1 MNALLIL
8 PISFLMD
15 IFINKFKID
24 IFAYIKILFDKIRI
38 VLSEKVY
45 KENKILE
52 LLFGSIISILIVGI
66 IFLISFYLLKL
77 FYGIHFLFGLIIE
90 LILFY
95 NILEIRKPL
104 EFSSSVYGILQYNNF
119 DKARDM
125 LKENLKIDTEDM
137 EEETIIKR
145 TIEYSTITSAENSIY
160 LMILFIIGG
169 IPICFLYKT
178 ISALSKNEVAIDENT
193 DKRLFEILTVKIC
206 FLINAILSLCAFL
219 LYTISALFL
228 KCRFKNSFAI
238 LKKDGKDGKAILECA
253 IAGSLDIE
261 LGGDYF
267 KDGELF
273 ERENVGDYME
283 ELNYKLIEK
292 VNKIL
297 LMGNISSLCVSII
310 IKLILM
316 LLSSIFLVGV

>member
-1 MNALLIL
+1 METLLIL

-15 IFINKFKID
+15 MFINNFKLD
-24 IFAYIKILFDKIRI
+24 IFAYIKNLFDKINNI
-38 VLSEKVY
+38 LHEKVY

-52 LLFGSIISILIVGI
+52 FIFGTLISIFIIIIV
-66 IFLISFYLLKL
+66 FLISFYLLKL
-77 FYGIHFLFGLIIE
+77 FYKIHFIIGLIIE

-104 EFSSSVYGILQYNNF
+104 EFASIIFGTLQNNNF
-119 DKARDM
+119 NKARNI

-137 EEETIIKR
+137 DEETIIKR
-145 TIEYSTITSAENSIY
+145 TIEYATITSAENSIY
-160 LMILFIIGG
+160 LLILFIIGG

-178 ISALSKNEVAIDENT
+178 IYTLSKNEVAIDEN
-193 DKRLFEILTVKIC
+193 KNKKLFEIFLVKLC
-206 FLINAILSLCAFL
+206 FIINIILSLISFL
-219 LYTISALFL
+219 FYAISSLFL
-228 KCRFKNSFAI
+228 QYRFRNSFAI
-238 LKKDGKDGKAILECA
+238 LKKDAKDSKSILECA
-253 IAGSLDIE
+253 VAGSLDIE
-261 LGGDYF
+261 IGGDYF

-297 LMGNISSLCVSII
+297 LLGNYISLSILI
-310 IKLILM
+310 FIKLIFM
-316 LLSSIFLVGV
+316 LFSVIF

>member
-1 MNALLIL
+1 METLLIL

-15 IFINKFKID
+15 MFINNFKLD
-24 IFAYIKILFDKIRI
+24 IFAYIKNLFDKINNI
-38 VLSEKVY
+38 LHEKVY

-52 LLFGSIISILIVGI
+52 FIFGTLISIFIIVI
-66 IFLISFYLLKL
+66 VFLISFYLLKL
-77 FYGIHFLFGLIIE
+77 FYRIHFIIGLIIE

-95 NILEIRKPL
+95 NILETRKPL
-104 EFSSSVYGILQYNNF
+104 EFASIIFGTLQNNNF
-119 DKARDM
+119 NKVRNI

-137 EEETIIKR
+137 DEETIIKR
-145 TIEYSTITSAENSIY
+145 TIEYATITSAENSIY
-160 LMILFIIGG
+160 LLILFIIGG

-178 ISALSKNEVAIDENT
+178 IYTLSKNEVAIDEN
-193 DKRLFEILTVKIC
+193 KNKKLFEIFLVKLC
-206 FLINAILSLCAFL
+206 FIINIILSLISFL
-219 LYTISALFL
+219 FYAISSLFL
-228 KCRFKNSFAI
+228 QYRFRNSFAI
-238 LKKDGKDGKAILECA
+238 LKKDAKDSKSILECA

-261 LGGDYF
+261 IGGDYF

-297 LMGNISSLCVSII
+297 LLGNYISLSILI
-310 IKLILM
+310 FIKLIFM
-316 LLSSIFLVGV
+316 LFSVIF

>member
-1 MNALLIL
+1 METLLIL

-15 IFINKFKID
+15 MFINNFKLD
-24 IFAYIKILFDKIRI
+24 IFAYIKNLFDKINNI
-38 VLSEKVY
+38 LHEKVY

-52 LLFGSIISILIVGI
+52 FIFGTLISIFIIVI
-66 IFLISFYLLKL
+66 VFLISFYLLKL
-77 FYGIHFLFGLIIE
+77 FYKIHFIIGLIIE

-95 NILEIRKPL
+95 NILETRKPL
-104 EFSSSVYGILQYNNF
+104 EFASIIFGTLQNNNF
-119 DKARDM
+119 NKARNI

-137 EEETIIKR
+137 DEETIIKR
-145 TIEYSTITSAENSIY
+145 TIEYATITSAENSIY
-160 LMILFIIGG
+160 LLILFIIGG

-178 ISALSKNEVAIDENT
+178 IYTLSKNEVAIDEN
-193 DKRLFEILTVKIC
+193 KNKKLFEIFLVKLC
-206 FLINAILSLCAFL
+206 FIINIILSLISFL
-219 LYTISALFL
+219 FYAISSLFL
-228 KCRFKNSFAI
+228 QYRFRNSFAI
-238 LKKDGKDGKAILECA
+238 LKKDAKDSKSILECA

-261 LGGDYF
+261 IGGDYF

-297 LMGNISSLCVSII
+297 LLGNYISLSILI
-310 IKLILM
+310 FIKLIFM
-316 LLSSIFLVGV
+316 LFSVIF

>member
-15 IFINKFKID
+15 IFLNKFKID
-24 IFAYIKILFDKIRI
+24 IFAYITILFDKIRNI
-38 VLSEKVY
+38 LSEKVY

-52 LLFGSIISILIVGI
+52 FIFGSIISILIVGI
-66 IFLISFYLLKL
+66 IFLISFNLINL
-77 FYGIHFLFGLIIE
+77 FYRIHFLFGLIVE

-104 EFSSSVYGILQYNNF
+104 EFGSSIYGILQYNNF
-119 DKARDM
+119 DKAREI
-125 LKENLKIDTEDM
+125 LRENLKIDTEDM

-145 TIEYSTITSAENSIY
+145 TIEYATITSSENSIY

-193 DKRLFEILTVKIC
+193 DRRLFEILAVKIC
-206 FLINAILSLCAFL
+206 FLINVILSLFAFL

-238 LKKDGKDGKAILECA
+238 LKKDGKDSKAILECA

-297 LMGNISSLCVSII
+297 LMGNILSLSVSII
-310 IKLILM
+310 IKFLLM
-316 LLSSIFLVGV
+316 LLSSIIFNF

>member
-1 MNALLIL
+1 METLLIL

-15 IFINKFKID
+15 MFINNFKLD
-24 IFAYIKILFDKIRI
+24 IFAYIKNLFDKINNI
-38 VLSEKVY
+38 LHEKVY

-52 LLFGSIISILIVGI
+52 FIFGTLISIFIIVI
-66 IFLISFYLLKL
+66 VFLISFYLLKL
-77 FYGIHFLFGLIIE
+77 FYRIHFIIGLIIE

-104 EFSSSVYGILQYNNF
+104 EFASIIFGTLQNNNF
-119 DKARDM
+119 NKARNI

-137 EEETIIKR
+137 DEETIIKR
-145 TIEYSTITSAENSIY
+145 TIEYATITSAENSIY
-160 LMILFIIGG
+160 LLILFIIGG

-178 ISALSKNEVAIDENT
+178 IYTLSKNEVAIDEN
-193 DKRLFEILTVKIC
+193 KNKKLFEIFLVKLC
-206 FLINAILSLCAFL
+206 FIINIILSLISFL
-219 LYTISALFL
+219 FYAISSLFL
-228 KCRFKNSFAI
+228 QYRFRNSFAI
-238 LKKDGKDGKAILECA
+238 LKKDAKDSKSILECA
-253 IAGSLDIE
+253 VAGSLDIE
-261 LGGDYF
+261 IGGDYF

-297 LMGNISSLCVSII
+297 LLGNYISLSILI
-310 IKLILM
+310 FIKLIFM
-316 LLSSIFLVGV
+316 LLSVIF

>member
-1 MNALLIL
+1 METLLIL

-15 IFINKFKID
+15 MFINNFKLD
-24 IFAYIKILFDKIRI
+24 IFAYIKNLFDKINNI
-38 VLSEKVY
+38 LHEKVY

-52 LLFGSIISILIVGI
+52 FIFGTLISIFIIVI
-66 IFLISFYLLKL
+66 VFLISFYLLKL
-77 FYGIHFLFGLIIE
+77 FYKIHFIIGLIIE

-104 EFSSSVYGILQYNNF
+104 EFASIIFGTLQNNNF
-119 DKARDM
+119 NKARNI

-137 EEETIIKR
+137 DEETIIKR
-145 TIEYSTITSAENSIY
+145 TIEYATITSAENSIY
-160 LMILFIIGG
+160 LLILFIIGG

-178 ISALSKNEVAIDENT
+178 IYTLSKNEVAIDEN
-193 DKRLFEILTVKIC
+193 KNKKLFEIFLVKLC
-206 FLINAILSLCAFL
+206 FIINIILSLISFL
-219 LYTISALFL
+219 FYAISSLFL
-228 KCRFKNSFAI
+228 QYRFRNSFAI
-238 LKKDGKDGKAILECA
+238 LKKDAKDSKSILECA
-253 IAGSLDIE
+253 VAGSLDIE
-261 LGGDYF
+261 IGGDYF

-297 LMGNISSLCVSII
+297 LFGNYISLSILI
-310 IKLILM
+310 FIKLIFM
-316 LLSSIFLVGV
+316 LLSVIF

>member
-1 MNALLIL
+1 METLLIL

-15 IFINKFKID
+15 MFINNFKLD
-24 IFAYIKILFDKIRI
+24 IFAYIKNLFDKINNI
-38 VLSEKVY
+38 LHEKVY

-52 LLFGSIISILIVGI
+52 FIFGTLISIFTIVI
-66 IFLISFYLLKL
+66 VFLISFYLLKL
-77 FYGIHFLFGLIIE
+77 FYRIHFIIGLIIE

-95 NILEIRKPL
+95 NILETRKPL
-104 EFSSSVYGILQYNNF
+104 EFASIIFGTLQNNNF
-119 DKARDM
+119 NKARNI

-137 EEETIIKR
+137 DEETIIKR
-145 TIEYSTITSAENSIY
+145 TIEYATITSAENSIY
-160 LMILFIIGG
+160 LLILFIIGG

-178 ISALSKNEVAIDENT
+178 IYTLSKNEVAIDEN
-193 DKRLFEILTVKIC
+193 KNKKLFEIFLVKLC
-206 FLINAILSLCAFL
+206 FIINIILSLISFL
-219 LYTISALFL
+219 FYAISSLFL
-228 KCRFKNSFAI
+228 QYRFRNSFAI
-238 LKKDGKDGKAILECA
+238 LKKDAKDSKSILECA

-261 LGGDYF
+261 IGGDYF

-297 LMGNISSLCVSII
+297 LLGNYISLSILI
-310 IKLILM
+310 FIKLIFM
-316 LLSSIFLVGV
+316 LLSVIF

>member
-1 MNALLIL
+1 METLLIL

-15 IFINKFKID
+15 MFINNFKLD
-24 IFAYIKILFDKIRI
+24 IFAYIKNLFDKINNI
-38 VLSEKVY
+38 LHEKVY

-52 LLFGSIISILIVGI
+52 FIFGTLISIFIIVI
-66 IFLISFYLLKL
+66 VFLISFYLLKL
-77 FYGIHFLFGLIIE
+77 FYRIHFIIGLIIE

-95 NILEIRKPL
+95 NILETRKPL
-104 EFSSSVYGILQYNNF
+104 EFASIIFGTLQNNNF
-119 DKARDM
+119 NKARNI

-137 EEETIIKR
+137 DEETIIKR
-145 TIEYSTITSAENSIY
+145 TIEYATITSAENSIY
-160 LMILFIIGG
+160 LLILFIIGG

-178 ISALSKNEVAIDENT
+178 IYTLSKNEVAIDEN
-193 DKRLFEILTVKIC
+193 KNKKLFEIFLVKLC
-206 FLINAILSLCAFL
+206 FIINIILSLISFL
-219 LYTISALFL
+219 FYAISSLFL
-228 KCRFKNSFAI
+228 QYRFRNSFAI
-238 LKKDGKDGKAILECA
+238 LKKDAKDSKSILECA

-261 LGGDYF
+261 IGGDYF

-297 LMGNISSLCVSII
+297 LLGNYISLSILI
-310 IKLILM
+310 FIKLIFM
-316 LLSSIFLVGV
+316 LLSVIF

>member
-15 IFINKFKID
+15 IFLNKFKID
-24 IFAYIKILFDKIRI
+24 IFAYIKILFDKIRNI
-38 VLSEKVY
+38 LSEKVY

-66 IFLISFYLLKL
+66 IFLISFNLINL
-77 FYGIHFLFGLIIE
+77 FYRIHFLFGLIVE

-104 EFSSSVYGILQYNNF
+104 EFGSSIYGILQYNNF
-119 DKARDM
+119 DKAREI
-125 LKENLKIDTEDM
+125 LKENLKIDAEDI

-145 TIEYSTITSAENSIY
+145 TIEYATITSAENSIY

-178 ISALSKNEVAIDENT
+178 ISALSKNEVAIDENI
-193 DKRLFEILTVKIC
+193 DRRLFEILAVKIC
-206 FLINAILSLCAFL
+206 FLINVILSLFAFL

-238 LKKDGKDGKAILECA
+238 LKKDGKDSKAILECA

-297 LMGNISSLCVSII
+297 LMANISSLSVSII
-310 IKLILM
+310 IKLLLM
-316 LLSSIFLVGV
+316 LLSSIILNF

>member
-1 MNALLIL
+1 METLLIL

-15 IFINKFKID
+15 MFINNFKLD
-24 IFAYIKILFDKIRI
+24 IFAYIKNLFDKINNI
-38 VLSEKVY
+38 LHEKVY

-52 LLFGSIISILIVGI
+52 FIFGTLISIFIIVI
-66 IFLISFYLLKL
+66 VFLISFYLLKL
-77 FYGIHFLFGLIIE
+77 FYKIHFIIGLIIE

-104 EFSSSVYGILQYNNF
+104 EFASIIFGTLQNNNF
-119 DKARDM
+119 NKARNI

-137 EEETIIKR
+137 DEETIIKR
-145 TIEYSTITSAENSIY
+145 TIEYATITSAENSIY
-160 LMILFIIGG
+160 LLILFIIGG

-178 ISALSKNEVAIDENT
+178 IYTLSKNEVAIDEN
-193 DKRLFEILTVKIC
+193 KNKKLFEIFLVKLC
-206 FLINAILSLCAFL
+206 FIINTILSLISFL
-219 LYTISALFL
+219 FYAISSLFL
-228 KCRFKNSFAI
+228 QYRFRNSFAI
-238 LKKDGKDGKAILECA
+238 LKKDAKDSKSILECA

-261 LGGDYF
+261 IGGDYF

-297 LMGNISSLCVSII
+297 LLGNYISLSILI
-310 IKLILM
+310 FIKLIFM
-316 LLSSIFLVGV
+316 LLSVIF

>member
-1 MNALLIL
+1 METLLIL

-15 IFINKFKID
+15 MFINNFKLD
-24 IFAYIKILFDKIRI
+24 IFAYIKNLFDKINNI
-38 VLSEKVY
+38 LYEKVY

-52 LLFGSIISILIVGI
+52 FIFGTLISIFIIVI
-66 IFLISFYLLKL
+66 VFLISFYLLKL
-77 FYGIHFLFGLIIE
+77 FYKIHFIIGLIIE

-104 EFSSSVYGILQYNNF
+104 EFASIIFGTLQNNNF
-119 DKARDM
+119 NKARNI

-137 EEETIIKR
+137 DEETIIKR
-145 TIEYSTITSAENSIY
+145 TIEYATITSAENSIY
-160 LMILFIIGG
+160 LLILFIIGG

-178 ISALSKNEVAIDENT
+178 IYTLSKNEVAIDEN
-193 DKRLFEILTVKIC
+193 KNKKLFEIFLVKLC
-206 FLINAILSLCAFL
+206 FIINIILSLISFL
-219 LYTISALFL
+219 FYAISSLFL
-228 KCRFKNSFAI
+228 QYRFRNSFAI
-238 LKKDGKDGKAILECA
+238 LKKDAKDSKSILECA
-253 IAGSLDIE
+253 VAGSLDIE
-261 LGGDYF
+261 IGGDYF

-297 LMGNISSLCVSII
+297 LLGNYISLSILI
-310 IKLILM
+310 FIKLIFM
-316 LLSSIFLVGV
+316 LLSVIF

>member
-15 IFINKFKID
+15 IFLNKFKID
-24 IFAYIKILFDKIRI
+24 IFAYIKILFDKIRN

-52 LLFGSIISILIVGI
+52 LLFGNIISILIIGI
-66 IFLISFYLLKL
+66 IFLISFNLINL
-77 FYGIHFLFGLIIE
+77 FYRIHFLFGLIIE

-104 EFSSSVYGILQYNNF
+104 EFGSSIYGILQYNNF
-119 DKARDM
+119 DKAREI

-145 TIEYSTITSAENSIY
+145 TIEYATITSAENSIY

-178 ISALSKNEVAIDENT
+178 ISALSKNEVAIDENI
-193 DKRLFEILTVKIC
+193 DRRLFEILAVKIC
-206 FLINAILSLCAFL
+206 FLINVILSLFAFL

-238 LKKDGKDGKAILECA
+238 LKKDGKDSKAILECA

-297 LMGNISSLCVSII
+297 LMGNILSLSVSII
-310 IKLILM
+310 IKLLLM
-316 LLSSIFLVGV
+316 LLSSIIFN

>member
-1 MNALLIL
+1 METLLIL

-15 IFINKFKID
+15 MFINNFKLD
-24 IFAYIKILFDKIRI
+24 IFAYIKNLFDKINNI
-38 VLSEKVY
+38 LHEKVY

-52 LLFGSIISILIVGI
+52 FIFGTLISIFIIVI
-66 IFLISFYLLKL
+66 VFLISFYLLKL
-77 FYGIHFLFGLIIE
+77 FYKIHFMIGLIIE

-95 NILEIRKPL
+95 NILETRKPL
-104 EFSSSVYGILQYNNF
+104 EFASIIFGTLQNNNF
-119 DKARDM
+119 NKARNI

-137 EEETIIKR
+137 DEETIIKR
-145 TIEYSTITSAENSIY
+145 TIEYATITSAENSIY
-160 LMILFIIGG
+160 LLILFIIGG

-178 ISALSKNEVAIDENT
+178 IYTLSKNEVAIDEN
-193 DKRLFEILTVKIC
+193 KNKKLFEIFLVKLC
-206 FLINAILSLCAFL
+206 FIINIILSLISFL
-219 LYTISALFL
+219 FYAISSLFL
-228 KCRFKNSFAI
+228 QYRFRNSFAI
-238 LKKDGKDGKAILECA
+238 LKKDAKDSKSILECA

-261 LGGDYF
+261 IGGDYF

-297 LMGNISSLCVSII
+297 LLGNYISLSILI
-310 IKLILM
+310 FIKLIFM
-316 LLSSIFLVGV
+316 LLSVIF

>member
-1 MNALLIL
+1 METLLIL

-15 IFINKFKID
+15 MFINNFKLD
-24 IFAYIKILFDKIRI
+24 IFAYIKNLFDKINNI
-38 VLSEKVY
+38 LHEKVY

-52 LLFGSIISILIVGI
+52 FIFGTLISIFIIVI
-66 IFLISFYLLKL
+66 VFLISFYLLKL
-77 FYGIHFLFGLIIE
+77 FYKIHFIIGLIIE

-104 EFSSSVYGILQYNNF
+104 EFASIIFGTLQNNNF
-119 DKARDM
+119 NKARNI

-137 EEETIIKR
+137 DEETIIKR
-145 TIEYSTITSAENSIY
+145 TIEYATITSAENSIY
-160 LMILFIIGG
+160 LLILFIIGG

-178 ISALSKNEVAIDENT
+178 IYTLSKNEVAIDEN
-193 DKRLFEILTVKIC
+193 KNKKLFEIFLVKLC
-206 FLINAILSLCAFL
+206 FIINIILSLISFL
-219 LYTISALFL
+219 FYAISSLFL
-228 KCRFKNSFAI
+228 QYRFRNSFAI
-238 LKKDGKDGKAILECA
+238 LKKDAKDSKSILECA
-253 IAGSLDIE
+253 VAGSLDIE
-261 LGGDYF
+261 IGGDYF

-297 LMGNISSLCVSII
+297 LLGNYISLSILI
-310 IKLILM
+310 FIKLIFM
-316 LLSSIFLVGV
+316 LLSVIF

>member
-1 MNALLIL
+1 METLLIL

-15 IFINKFKID
+15 MFINNFKLD
-24 IFAYIKILFDKIRI
+24 IFAYIKNLFDKINNI
-38 VLSEKVY
+38 LHEKVY

-52 LLFGSIISILIVGI
+52 FIFGTLISIFIIVI
-66 IFLISFYLLKL
+66 VFLISFYLLKL
-77 FYGIHFLFGLIIE
+77 FYKIYFMIGLIIE

-95 NILEIRKPL
+95 NILETRKPL
-104 EFSSSVYGILQYNNF
+104 EFASIIFGTLQNNNF
-119 DKARDM
+119 NKARNI

-137 EEETIIKR
+137 DEETIIKR
-145 TIEYSTITSAENSIY
+145 TIEYATITSAENSIY
-160 LMILFIIGG
+160 LLILFIIGG

-178 ISALSKNEVAIDENT
+178 IYTLSKNEVAIDEN
-193 DKRLFEILTVKIC
+193 KNKKLFEIFLVKLC
-206 FLINAILSLCAFL
+206 FIINIILSLISFL
-219 LYTISALFL
+219 FYAISSLFL
-228 KCRFKNSFAI
+228 QYRFRNSFAI
-238 LKKDGKDGKAILECA
+238 LKKDAKDSKSILECA

-261 LGGDYF
+261 IGGDYF

-297 LMGNISSLCVSII
+297 LLGNYISLSILI
-310 IKLILM
+310 FIKLIFM
-316 LLSSIFLVGV
+316 LLSVIF

>member
-15 IFINKFKID
+15 IFLNKFKID
-24 IFAYIKILFDKIRI
+24 IFAYIKILFDKIRN

-52 LLFGSIISILIVGI
+52 FIFGSIISILIVGI
-66 IFLISFYLLKL
+66 IFLISFNLINL
-77 FYGIHFLFGLIIE
+77 FYRIHFLFGLIVE

-104 EFSSSVYGILQYNNF
+104 EFGSSIYGILQYNNF
-119 DKARDM
+119 DKAREI
-125 LKENLKIDTEDM
+125 LRENLKIDAEDM

-145 TIEYSTITSAENSIY
+145 TIEYATITSAENSIY

-178 ISALSKNEVAIDENT
+178 ISDLSKNEVAIDENT
-193 DKRLFEILTVKIC
+193 DRRIFEILAVKIC
-206 FLINAILSLCAFL
+206 FLINVILSLFAFL

-238 LKKDGKDGKAILECA
+238 LKKDGKDSKAILECA

-297 LMGNISSLCVSII
+297 LMGNILSLSVSII
-310 IKLILM
+310 IKLLLM
-316 LLSSIFLVGV
+316 LLSSIIFN

>member
-24 IFAYIKILFDKIRI
+24 IFAYIKILFDKIRN

-52 LLFGSIISILIVGI
+52 FIFGSIISILIVGI
-66 IFLISFYLLKL
+66 IFLISFNLINL
-77 FYGIHFLFGLIIE
+77 FYRIHFLFGLIVE

-104 EFSSSVYGILQYNNF
+104 EFGSSIYGILQYNNF
-119 DKARDM
+119 DKAREI
-125 LKENLKIDTEDM
+125 LKENLKIDAEDM

-145 TIEYSTITSAENSIY
+145 TIEYATITSAENSIY

-178 ISALSKNEVAIDENT
+178 ISALSKNEVAIDENI
-193 DKRLFEILTVKIC
+193 DRRLFEILAVKIC
-206 FLINAILSLCAFL
+206 FLINVILSLFAFL

-238 LKKDGKDGKAILECA
+238 LKKDGKDSKAILECA

-297 LMGNISSLCVSII
+297 LMGNILSLSVSII
-310 IKLILM
+310 IKLLLM
-316 LLSSIFLVGV
+316 LLSSIIFN

>member
-1 MNALLIL
+1 METLLIL

-15 IFINKFKID
+15 MFINNFKLD
-24 IFAYIKILFDKIRI
+24 IFAYIKNLFDKINNI
-38 VLSEKVY
+38 LHEKVY

-52 LLFGSIISILIVGI
+52 FIFGTLISIFIIVI
-66 IFLISFYLLKL
+66 VFLISFYLLKL
-77 FYGIHFLFGLIIE
+77 FYRIHFIIGLIIE

-95 NILEIRKPL
+95 NILETRKPL
-104 EFSSSVYGILQYNNF
+104 EFASIIFGTLQNNNF
-119 DKARDM
+119 NKARNI

-137 EEETIIKR
+137 DEETIIKR
-145 TIEYSTITSAENSIY
+145 TIEYATITSAENSIY
-160 LMILFIIGG
+160 LLILFIIGG

-178 ISALSKNEVAIDENT
+178 IYTLSKNEVAIDEN
-193 DKRLFEILTVKIC
+193 KNKKLFEIFLVKLC
-206 FLINAILSLCAFL
+206 FLINIILSLISFL
-219 LYTISALFL
+219 FYAISSLFL
-228 KCRFKNSFAI
+228 QYRFRNSFAI
-238 LKKDGKDGKAILECA
+238 LKKDAKDSKSILECA

-261 LGGDYF
+261 IGGDYF

-297 LMGNISSLCVSII
+297 LLGNYISLSILI
-310 IKLILM
+310 FIKLIFM
-316 LLSSIFLVGV
+316 LLSVIF